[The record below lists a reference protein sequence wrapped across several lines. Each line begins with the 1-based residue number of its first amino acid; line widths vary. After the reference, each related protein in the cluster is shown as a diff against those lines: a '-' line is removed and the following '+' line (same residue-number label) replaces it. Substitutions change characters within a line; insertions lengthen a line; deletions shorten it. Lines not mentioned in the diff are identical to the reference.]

1 MTPVSQCPADSSDHR
16 GAHTSPRRVSSV
28 WQSVSSAGYSP
39 LTVVNPR
46 QGHILSLVM
55 LQELLSKLEIWLGL
69 MGGNGGTLPYVT
81 LIPEQVRIDHVAQST
96 RYHVNEIF

>member
-1 MTPVSQCPADSSDHR
+1 
-16 GAHTSPRRVSSV
+16 
-28 WQSVSSAGYSP
+28 
-39 LTVVNPR
+39 
-46 QGHILSLVM
+46 M